1 MRSDGSIMRDAL
13 VIDDNGE
20 SWPLG
25 APRLRAVLLCPHP
38 DFDVVAY
45 AVRNLGFVLLRRQGN
60 LVRTEMRPALV
71 KPATLIGLYYALLD
85 LKPQR
90 IVLSRYGADGTAH
103 EFFDDI
109 SEFAA
114 TIERDIA
121 DEGVQ
126 RHRPDYALSQRSLT
140 HLQRSRYARFVPVVA
155 LWRATRGRL
164 PGELLQLLRS
174 YGLFGRASLAR
185 NPVGTGRLVYEYVG
199 SGYSFVGNACT
210 PLLLIGC
217 DIEMLPDRSYGNW
230 AVRSY
235 YECFC
240 DEAPRLETVSAVMR
254 RDDGQ
259 RVWSYYDRVLLPWRG
274 EDGTRFVL
282 GLSEV
287 RRRALAA

>member
-1 MRSDGSIMRDAL
+1 MRDAL

-25 APRLRAVLLCPHP
+25 APRLRAVLMCPHP
-38 DFDVVAY
+38 DVDVVAY
-45 AVRNLGFVLLRRQGN
+45 AVRNLGFVLLRRQGG
-60 LVRTEMRPALV
+60 LVRAEMRPALV
-71 KPATLIGLYYALLD
+71 KPATLIGLYYMLLD
-85 LKPQR
+85 FKPRQ
-90 IVLSRYGADGTAH
+90 IVLSRLDAGGTAH
-103 EFFDDI
+103 ELFDDI

-121 DEGVQ
+121 DEGLQ
-126 RHRPDYALSQRSLT
+126 RYRPDYALSQRSLT
-140 HLQRSRYARFVPVVA
+140 HLQRSRYTRFTPVVA
-155 LWRATRGRL
+155 LWHATRGRL
-164 PGELLQLLRS
+164 PAELLQLLRRC
-174 YGLFGRASLAR
+174 GMLGRASLAR
-185 NPVGTGRLVYEYVG
+185 NPEGTGRLVYEHVG

-235 YECFC
+235 YACLS
-240 DEAPRLETVSAVMR
+240 DQAPRLETVSAVMG

-259 RVWSYYDRVLLPWRG
+259 RVWSYYDRVLLPWRDQ
-274 EDGTRFVL
+274 DGTRFVL
-282 GLSEV
+282 GVSEV